1 MKSPTVR
8 IIGPGKA
15 GLSFAS
21 ALQSIGWDVRPPLGK
36 EDDISNIETDLDF
49 ILITTPDHE
58 IQSVAQN
65 LNQTKATVAHIS
77 GATGLSSLLPHTK
90 RASLHPLVSMP
101 TPEIGKQ
108 RLLENTW
115 FAIDGDPHIE
125 LIVDAL
131 GGQRFYVTDELR
143 PLYHATACI
152 ASNHLVVLMAQVAR
166 LSNELN
172 IPFDPFLKLSAN
184 TLEGLSELQPDEALT
199 GPAARGDD
207 DTVKTHLE
215 SLPQAERYL
224 YECLLQGAKDIT
236 NQSIINE
243 SE

>member
-21 ALQSIGWDVRPPLGK
+21 ALHSIGWDVRPPLGK

-58 IQSVAQN
+58 IRSVAQN
-65 LNQTKATVAHIS
+65 LNQTKATVAHTS
-77 GATGLSSLLPHTK
+77 GVTGLNSLLPHTK

-143 PLYHATACI
+143 PLYHAT
-152 ASNHLVVLMAQVAR
+152 
-166 LSNELN
+166 
-172 IPFDPFLKLSAN
+172 
-184 TLEGLSELQPDEALT
+184 
-199 GPAARGDD
+199 
-207 DTVKTHLE
+207 
-215 SLPQAERYL
+215 
-224 YECLLQGAKDIT
+224 CLLYTSDAADD
-236 NQSIINE
+236 
-243 SE
+243 

>member
-1 MKSPTVR
+1 MLFRS
-8 IIGPGKA
+8 
-15 GLSFAS
+15 
-21 ALQSIGWDVRPPLGK
+21 
-36 EDDISNIETDLDF
+36 F

-58 IQSVAQN
+58 IRSVAQN
-65 LNQTKATVAHIS
+65 LNQTKATVAHLS
-77 GATGLSSLLPHTK
+77 GVTGLSSLLPHEK

-108 RLLENTW
+108 RLLENSW
-115 FAIDGDPHIE
+115 FAIDGDPKIE

-131 GGQRFYVTDELR
+131 GGQRFYITDELR

-184 TLEGLSELQPDEALT
+184 TLEGLFELQPYEALT
-199 GPAARGDD
+199 GTAPMITPPTDPIKRS
-207 DTVKTHLE
+207 E
-215 SLPQAERYL
+215 ERRVGK
-224 YECLLQGAKDIT
+224 ECR
-236 NQSIINE
+236 SRW
-243 SE
+243 SPYH

>member
-1 MKSPTVR
+1 VKPPTVG
-8 IIGPGKA
+8 IIGPGRV
-15 GLSFAS
+15 GLSFS
-21 ALQSIGWDVRPPLGK
+21 LALRSIGWDVRTPLGK
-36 EDDISNIETDLDF
+36 EDDISKIESDLDF

-58 IQSVAQN
+58 IRSVAQN
-65 LNQTKATVAHIS
+65 LNQTKATVAHVS
-77 GATGLSSLLPHTK
+77 GVTGLSSLLPHQK

-101 TPEIGKQ
+101 TPEIGEK
-108 RLLENTW
+108 RLLENSW

-125 LIVDAL
+125 LLVDAL
-131 GGQRFYVTDELR
+131 GGQRFRITDELR

-152 ASNHLVVLMAQVAR
+152 ASNHLVVLMAQVKR

-172 IPFDPFLKLSAN
+172 IPFDPFLRLSAT
-184 TLEGLSELQPDEALT
+184 TLEGLSELQPEEALT
-199 GPAARGDD
+199 GPAARGDE

-224 YECLLQGAKDIT
+224 YECLLEGAKELA
-236 NQSIINE
+236 NQSIIKK

>member
-1 MKSPTVR
+1 MKSPTVK

-58 IQSVAQN
+58 IRSVAQN

-166 LSNELN
+166 LS
-172 IPFDPFLKLSAN
+172 LS
-184 TLEGLSELQPDEALT
+184 LI
-199 GPAARGDD
+199 
-207 DTVKTHLE
+207 H
-215 SLPQAERYL
+215 
-224 YECLLQGAKDIT
+224 I
-236 NQSIINE
+236 
-243 SE
+243 